1 MAAFGSPGSLRC
13 SSAPELSGSG
23 SSSSVE
29 IPEFLRNASESAI
42 FEVANAVS
50 LKTPPHLVSGI
61 ANAITYIGPDGKTYI
76 FLLEGDRHFWCKEV
90 KFEWDQYFYGK
101 KKDLG
106 LNGAPFQV
114 YTVTHVMVF
123 DRKTYNAVEQ
133 ARYILKHM
141 LSKGWVPIVCF
152 SNEDEAVKAIR
163 TGNISNV
170 SDAMLSTLHGILMYF
185 TGKVS
190 GVHYHEIVMGAVDD
204 GPTDDP
210 EKIISTLRK
219 ETFEEAGFQL
229 VPGQAEFM
237 CWADPY
243 TSRKT
248 GVTSTTAIFQTVI
261 DKATME
267 AIWKNADSHRRPEG
281 FLGWRCP
288 HAWYKTIP
296 RIDLNAAANE
306 KAIQETRNGAWYELH
321 EALNKIHFVDSKNK
335 AVLMKLFSTL
345 AENKGKKDE
354 QAVSASK

>member
-1 MAAFGSPGSLRC
+1 MAAFR
-13 SSAPELSGSG
+13 APELSGSGSGSGSG

-29 IPEFLRNASESAI
+29 IPNFHRNASDSTI

-50 LKTPPHLVSGI
+50 LKTPPHVVSGI
-61 ANAITYIGPDGKTYI
+61 ANAITYIGPDGNTYI
-76 FLLEGDRHFWCKEV
+76 FLLEGDRHFWDKTV
-90 KFEWDQYFYGK
+90 KFEWRQYFYGN

-114 YTVTHVMVF
+114 YTVTPEMEF
-123 DRKTYNAVEQ
+123 LGKTYNAVEQ

-152 SNEDEAVKAIR
+152 NNEDEAVNAVK

-170 SDAMLSTLHGILMYF
+170 SDEMLSTLHGILMYF

-190 GVHYHEIVMGAVDD
+190 GVHYHEIVMGAVDG

-229 VPGQAEFM
+229 VPGQTIFI

-261 DKATME
+261 DKDTME
-267 AIWKNADSHRRPEG
+267 AIWKKADSHRRPEG
-281 FLGWRCP
+281 FFGWRCP

-296 RIDLNAAANE
+296 GIYLNAAANE
-306 KAIQETRNGAWYELH
+306 KAIQETRNGAWHELH

-335 AVLMKLFSTL
+335 AVLMKLFST
-345 AENKGKKDE
+345 KVD
-354 QAVSASK
+354 QVVSVSK